1 MTAPLLGSLRPP
13 ARLFFVLLLIICCFA
28 ALSLAGILLAMPLFG
43 ISLMDTVD
51 LLSNLEDPKVVPLLM
66 FLQVVQSVGIFLLPP
81 LLAGLL
87 FEGNTFRY
95 LRLDRTSGGSF
106 YLYTILILVVS
117 TPLLQALITL
127 NEQMNL
133 PSFMQEVE
141 AWMKNSEEQATRLTE
156 AFLQGT
162 SWKALLVNLLV
173 VAVLPGIGEEL
184 MFRGLLQRLL
194 AEWFRNI
201 HVAIWVSALL
211 FGAMHL
217 QFYGLLPRLML
228 GALLGYLFY
237 WCGSLWIPVVAH
249 FLNNAFTVVM
259 SWMANRN
266 WIGPEW
272 EELGSTGNFYVLLGS
287 TILTAGL
294 IFIFYRK
301 RVLPAKNPDL

>member
-13 ARLFFVLLLIICCFA
+13 ARLLFVLLLIICCYA

-51 LLSNLEDPKVVPLLM
+51 LLNNLEDPKVVPLLM
-66 FLQVVQSVGIFLLPP
+66 FLQVVQSVGIFLMPP

-95 LRLDRTSGGSF
+95 LRLDRPAGVHF
-106 YLYTILILVVS
+106 YLYTLLILVVS

-127 NEQMNL
+127 NEQMDL
-133 PSFMQEVE
+133 PAFMQEVE
-141 AWMKNSEEQATRLTE
+141 SWMKNSEEQATRLTE

-162 SWKALLVNLLV
+162 SWNALLVNLLV

-201 HVAIWVSALL
+201 HVAIWVAALL

-217 QFYGLLPRLML
+217 QFYGLLPRLLL

-237 WCGSLWIPVVAH
+237 WSGSLWIPVFAH

-266 WIGPEW
+266 LIGPEW

-287 TILTAGL
+287 TILMAGL
-294 IFIFYRK
+294 IFLFYRK
-301 RVLPAKNPDL
+301 RVLPAKINDL